1 MNKISRLFWHKRRG
15 FCVSITVGAVVL
27 VSLIG
32 AAAVYY
38 YYSQQ
43 DYAEKIDTDT
53 AKDNPIIMKADR
65 ILDVMN
71 TYFQDFMSTESLI
84 GINFDLVKDAEYEN
98 KVLFISKGSEFVDI
112 RKLKNVLLSVLK
124 NGRLFVYDDK
134 AGFLV
139 D

>member
-1 MNKISRLFWHKRRG
+1 MNKISSLFWHKRRG

-32 AAAVYY
+32 AAAVY

-84 GINFDLVKDAEYEN
+84 GINFNLVKDAEYEN